1 MRYHRPGSTLCRS
14 ESVVF
19 LLSLDK
25 IIAVRST
32 IKTTLLFVTL
42 IVGCIYLAGCKKNAA
57 TIVGVWT
64 EETQSIETDSQGM
77 VIRDTTIKA
86 LSLSAMVV
94 TFDANGT
101 YSSQSLTGGI
111 GAGTYK
117 YTGSKLTLIDTS
129 NSTTQVVNVTLL
141 TNNAL
146 SIEMVDTTRLSPL
159 VTNDITYNFA
169 R

>member
-1 MRYHRPGSTLCRS
+1 MLIA
-14 ESVVF
+14 SV
-19 LLSLDK
+19 
-25 IIAVRST
+25 
-32 IKTTLLFVTL
+32 
-42 IVGCIYLAGCKKNAA
+42 IYLAGCKKNAA

-64 EETQSIETDSQGM
+64 EETQSILTDSAGIT
-77 VIRDTTIKA
+77 VRDTTIKS

-101 YSSQSLTGGI
+101 YSSQALTGGI

-117 YTGSKLTLIDTS
+117 YTGNKLTLIDTS
-129 NSTTQVVNVTLL
+129 SSTTQVVNVTLL

-146 SIEMVDTTRLSPL
+146 SVEMVDTTSLSPL
-159 VTNDITYNFA
+159 VISDITYNFA